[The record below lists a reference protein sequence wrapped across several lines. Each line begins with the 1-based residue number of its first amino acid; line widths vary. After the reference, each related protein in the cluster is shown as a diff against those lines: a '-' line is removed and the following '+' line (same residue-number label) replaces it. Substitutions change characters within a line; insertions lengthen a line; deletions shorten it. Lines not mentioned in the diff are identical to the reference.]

1 MTDSGSLPLVAVVDD
16 DDQQR
21 QLLRHALEEAGYG
34 VVEAGDGCGAIEL
47 TRAQPLDAMLLDVRM
62 PGLSGLE
69 ALSTIKQEHPQLV
82 VILLTAFI
90 DVRDAVA
97 AIKTGAH
104 DYLEKPVDLD
114 ELIVAVDEALGR
126 GRDGAAGGTAPEVTL
141 PPGIVAESR
150 TIRCVLRDAMR
161 VAPTDASVL
170 ILGESGTGKE
180 VLARLIHDHSLRNR
194 GAFVAVNCAAL
205 PENLIESELFGHERG
220 AFTGAVQAKP
230 GRFEEASGGTLL
242 LDEIGEMPLALQP
255 KLLRVLEEHTLR
267 RVGGTRD
274 LKVDP
279 RIIAA
284 TNRPLE
290 DEVREGRFRE
300 DLLYRINVFTMRI
313 PPLRE
318 RRDDILPLADRF
330 LQSQGMREKRFSPAV
345 QRLLAE
351 YPWPGNVR
359 ELRNAVMRAAIIARG
374 SLILP
379 EDLPES
385 IRLSTVASA
394 PEAPGAVLT
403 GDMEEI
409 QKKAILNALQQTGG
423 NKTQAAS
430 LLGISRRN
438 LIYKLRSYGM

>member
-1 MTDSGSLPLVAVVDD
+1 MSAPDRLPLIAVVDD
-16 DDQQR
+16 DAQQR
-21 QLLRHALEEAGYG
+21 RILRDALLAADYA
-34 VVEAGDGCGAIEL
+34 VVEAENGLGAIAL
-47 TRAQPLDAMLLDVRM
+47 SRTQPLDALLLDVCM
-62 PGLSGLE
+62 PEMNGLE

-90 DVRDAVA
+90 DVRDAVT
-97 AIKTGAH
+97 AIKNGAH

-114 ELIVAVDEALGR
+114 ELIVAVDEALDR
-126 GRDGAAGGTAPEVTL
+126 ERGGTTRSSEPELQL
-141 PPGIVAESR
+141 PPGIIAESHAMR
-150 TIRCVLRDAMR
+150 SVLHEALR
-161 VAPTDASVL
+161 VAPTEAPVL

-180 VLARLIHDHSLRNR
+180 VVARFIHDHSTRSR
-194 GAFVAVNCAAL
+194 HPFMAVNCAAL
-205 PENLIESELFGHERG
+205 PENMIESELFGHERG

-230 GRFEEASGGTLL
+230 GRFEEASGSTLL

-255 KLLRVLEEHTLR
+255 KLLRVLEEQTLR
-267 RVGGTRD
+267 RLGGTREI
-274 LKVDP
+274 KVDS
-279 RIIAA
+279 RVIAA
-284 TNRPLE
+284 TNRALE
-290 DEVREGRFRE
+290 NEVREGRFRE
-300 DLLYRINVFTMRI
+300 DLLYRINLFTLHI

-330 LQSQGMREKRFSPAV
+330 LQGQGVREKRFSPAV
-345 QRLLAE
+345 QHALME

-359 ELRNAVMRAAIIARG
+359 ELRNAVIRAAIIARG

-379 EDLPES
+379 DDLPEPM
-385 IRLSTVASA
+385 RATDVN
-394 PEAPGAVLT
+394 PGETLPVEGLT

-423 NKTQAAS
+423 NKTHAAN